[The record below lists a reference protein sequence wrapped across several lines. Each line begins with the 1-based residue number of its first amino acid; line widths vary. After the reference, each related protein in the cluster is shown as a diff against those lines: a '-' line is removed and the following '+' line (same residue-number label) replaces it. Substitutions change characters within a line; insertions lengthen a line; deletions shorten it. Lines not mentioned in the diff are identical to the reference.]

1 MSNTRLEE
9 KDLAVG
15 FAVLHLDEMLRHLK
29 KDYYAKWHGE
39 KQRVAAP

>member
-1 MSNTRLEE
+1 
-9 KDLAVG
+9 
-15 FAVLHLDEMLRHLK
+15 VLHLDEMLRHLK